1 MLPTNPHFVQFPF
14 NRSAFL
20 LQPNIEEV
28 ADKSHNLTDQTF
40 RTYLLSLCSE
50 KCKKEQ
56 WKFPKMGNL
65 KKSQA
70 L

>member
-14 NRSAFL
+14 NFSAFL
-20 LQPNIEEV
+20 LQPNIEGV

-40 RTYLLSLCSE
+40 RRYPLSLCSE

-56 WKFPKMGNL
+56 WKFPKRGNL
-65 KKSQA
+65 KKNQA